1 MGWGFN
7 FKIAD
12 LHFALFLT
20 HLLYFSRTIL
30 TVIFRFIFIIFVNR
44 ILIKGIQKS
53 TILMVLNA
61 EEFSC
66 DLNFESNVFKVNLA
80 I

>member
-1 MGWGFN
+1 MNFRFN
-7 FKIAD
+7 EKKAC
-12 LHFALFLT
+12 
-20 HLLYFSRTIL
+20 YSRIHKME
-30 TVIFRFIFIIFVNR
+30 VRFIFIFIIFINR

-53 TILMVLNA
+53 TIPMVLNA